1 MSSLFGIA
9 SNSPSG
15 AASFY
20 DETIDQSLRF
30 DGSSS
35 QLNITPSSTGN
46 RKTFTTSL
54 WVKRSKISST
64 MEFHTGGSNA
74 HNNQSTQF
82 GINSSDQLQFYDAL
96 AGITNYAYVRSNNL
110 LRDTTNWYHIVLAVD
125 TTQATASDR
134 VKLYLNG
141 SEVTYVS
148 SPTYPSQNHDTVRN
162 NSGTVT
168 RIGRFPNV
176 AVNYF
181 SGYIAEFNHIDGTA
195 LTPSSF
201 GETKNGVWIPKAIS
215 GLTYGT
221 NGFRLTFAD
230 SSDIGNNANSSDGT
244 NDYSVSGLAATDVVP
259 DSPTNNFSTFN
270 NLHVD
275 TDDKPTYS
283 EGNMRMDATSAS
295 WHNAASTFWMSSGKW
310 YSEFRLSNIGDGC
323 LIGIGKAPSTNT
335 YVGTDANGY
344 GYLAANGYVYHSN
357 SQTQYGSSFTS
368 GDIIGVALDMDNG
381 NLYFYK
387 NGTIQNS
394 GTAVNSSSLVGEHW
408 FVGCS
413 SAGTAGEVRVNFGQD
428 GTFNGSITAGNN
440 ADENGHGNFKYS
452 VPSGYLAMCSAN
464 LPDTTF
470 AANQDEQGDDH
481 HNAVLYTGT
490 QQALS
495 VTGVGFRPDWIWFK
509 ARNATWGNAFFDST
523 RGNTKQLKVESGT
536 ENTISDGVT
545 SFDADGFSL
554 AATTSLEGRNQ
565 NNSGSTYIA
574 WCWKLN
580 GGTTSSNT
588 DGNVTSTVQVNSDA
602 GVSIVTFPANSTN
615 GTTIGHGLGVA
626 PKMVI
631 IKGRESVSAWLT
643 YHHELGADKY
653 VSLSSFAAS
662 ASNADVWGNTAPTST
677 VFTAGLSAAGLS
689 SGGANDGVA
698 YCFAEKE
705 GFSKFGQYRGKG
717 NTDGQFIFTGF
728 KPAFVLV
735 KSYDNNLAWFI
746 MDNRRLA
753 YNGARYR
760 LIASQNNTEHSD
772 DYIDLL
778 SNGFKFRSTSGN
790 VNGYPG
796 YNYIYMAFAS
806 SQTFKFS
813 NAE

>member
-20 DETIDQSLRF
+20 PETIDQSLRF
-30 DGSSS
+30 EDGNTARLSK
-35 QLNITPSSTGN
+35 TPSSASN
-46 RKTFTTSL
+46 RKTFTIST
-54 WVKRSKISST
+54 WVKRGNLGTNDVI
-64 MEFHTGGSNA
+64 
-74 HNNQSTQF
+74 F
-82 GINSSDQLQFYDAL
+82 GATASGYADFFRFNSSNELEIAVANSYQI
-96 AGITNYAYVRSNNL
+96 GTNAKF
-110 LRDTTNWYHIVLAVD
+110 RDTTNWYHIVLAFDVTQSTSTD
-125 TTQATASDR
+125 RIKIYVNGTQQSLKVIYNAYPANQDYAFNNTTYHVIGSLQTA
-134 VKLYLNG
+134 Y
-141 SEVTYVS
+141 
-148 SPTYPSQNHDTVRN
+148 
-162 NSGTVT
+162 
-168 RIGRFPNV
+168 
-176 AVNYF
+176 A
-181 SGYIAEFNHIDGTA
+181 GYDFDGYMAEFNFIDGTA

-201 GETKNGVWIPKAIS
+201 GETKNGVWIPKEIS

-221 NGFRLTFAD
+221 NGFRLTFA
-230 SSDIGNNANSSDGT
+230 NSSALGDDTSGNG
-244 NDYSVSGLAATDVVP
+244 NDYTSSGLAATDVVP

-283 EGNMRMDATSAS
+283 EGNLRMDATSAS

-310 YSEFRLSNIGDGC
+310 YSEFRLSNVGDGC

-452 VPSGYLAMCSAN
+452 VPSGYLAMCAAN

-470 AANQDEQGDDH
+470 APNQDEQGDDH

-509 ARNATWGNAFFDST
+509 SRNATWGNAFFDST

-602 GVSIVTFPANSTN
+602 GVSVITFPANSTN

-626 PKMVI
+626 PKMI
-631 IKGRESVSAWLT
+631 IMKGRESVSAWLT
-643 YHHELGADKY
+643 YHHELGADRY

-662 ASNADVWGNTAPTST
+662 AQNADVWGNTAPTST
-677 VFTAGLSAAGLS
+677 VFTAGLSVAGLS

-717 NTDGQFIFTGF
+717 STDGQFIFTGF
-728 KPAFVLV
+728 KPAFVMV